1 MSKMPKIKTQNNNK
15 LIVSAVA
22 VLIFSIMLFVNPS
35 DNLADENPRES
46 AVVMA
51 VKKVSPVVVNISSEF
66 EVRKRVNPFSGFG
79 MDPSFENFFNDFFD
93 PGFERRYKRSSLGSG
108 VIIDGKR
115 GFILTN
121 QHVIFKSKTITVGL
135 KDGREFKAQ
144 IVGADPDSDLAVL
157 RISSPKALPDITMGD
172 SSNLMIG
179 ETVIAIGNPF
189 GFSNTVTTG
198 VISATNRSVRSE
210 DIVYHDFIQTDASI
224 NPGNSGGPL
233 LNINGELIGINTAIY
248 AKAQGIGFAIPIN
261 TAKRIVSDLIRYGEV
276 IPAWIG
282 ITVQD
287 IDADLARYLKA
298 SAIKGV
304 LVKKAEKPGP
314 ASKAGIREGD
324 IILSIKT
331 RDIISEK
338 DFHRSMIAHSAGEKI
353 DITIWRNGK
362 TKTVSVKTSV
372 FPKELALHLA
382 YNLLGISVENLSTKN
397 RYKYKATAK
406 QGVLISDINRQ
417 SYLAKI
423 RARPGDVIRQIDDIT
438 IKNIKDF
445 EEAII
450 KYRQKKSLVIV
461 LQRGNQLY
469 NITVKL

>member
-1 MSKMPKIKTQNNNK
+1 MPKIKTQNNNK
-15 LIVSAVA
+15 LIISVVA
-22 VLIFSIMLFVNPS
+22 VLVFSITLFVNPS
-35 DNLADENPRES
+35 ENPAAENPRES
-46 AVVMA
+46 PVVVA

-66 EVRKRVNPFSGFG
+66 EVRKRVNPFSGFR

-121 QHVIFKSKTITVGL
+121 QHVILKSKTITVGL
-135 KDGREFKAQ
+135 KDGREFKAH
-144 IVGADPDSDLAVL
+144 IVGADTDSDLAVL
-157 RISSPKALPDITMGD
+157 RISSPKALPDIIMAD

-198 VISATNRSVRSE
+198 VISAINRSVRTE
-210 DIVYHDFIQTDASI
+210 DMVYHDFIQTDASI

-276 IPAWIG
+276 IPAWMG

-287 IDADLARYLKA
+287 IDPDLASYLKA
-298 SAIKGV
+298 SAVKGV
-304 LVKKAEKPGP
+304 LVKKAEKSGP
-314 ASKAGIREGD
+314 ASKGGIREGD
-324 IILSIKT
+324 IILSMNT
-331 RDIISEK
+331 RDINSEK
-338 DFHRSMIAHSAGEKI
+338 DFQRAMIAYSAGEKI

-362 TKTVSVKTSV
+362 TKTVSVKTSA
-372 FPKELALHLA
+372 FPKELALDLA

-397 RYKYKATAK
+397 RYTYKAMAK
-406 QGVLISDINRQ
+406 QGVLISDLNRQ
-417 SYLAKI
+417 SFLARI
-423 RARPGDVIRQIDDIT
+423 GARPGDVIRQIDDIT
-438 IKNIKDF
+438 IKNINDF

-450 KYRQKKSLVIV
+450 KYRQKNSFVIV
-461 LQRGNQLY
+461 LQRGDQLY

>member
-1 MSKMPKIKTQNNNK
+1 
-15 LIVSAVA
+15 VVA
-22 VLIFSIMLFVNPS
+22 VLIFSIMLFVNPA
-35 DNLADENPRES
+35 DNLAAENPRES

-93 PGFERRYKRSSLGSG
+93 PGFERQYKRSSLGSG

-121 QHVIFKSKTITVGL
+121 QHVILKSKTITVGL

-198 VISATNRSVRSE
+198 VISATNRSVKTE
-210 DIVYHDFIQTDASI
+210 DMVYHDFIQTDASI

-248 AKAQGIGFAIPIN
+248 AKARGIGFAIPIN

-304 LVKKAEKPGP
+304 LVKKAEKSGP

-338 DFHRSMIAHSAGEKI
+338 DFHRAMITHSAGEKI

-372 FPKELALHLA
+372 FPKELALDLA

-397 RYKYKATAK
+397 RYTYKAMAK
-406 QGVLISDINRQ
+406 QGVLISDLNRQ
-417 SYLAKI
+417 SFLARI
-423 RARPGDVIRQIDDIT
+423 GARPGDVIRQIDDIT

-450 KYRQKKSLVIV
+450 KYRQKNSLVIV
-461 LQRGNQLY
+461 LQRGDQLY

>member
-1 MSKMPKIKTQNNNK
+1 
-15 LIVSAVA
+15 
-22 VLIFSIMLFVNPS
+22 
-35 DNLADENPRES
+35 
-46 AVVMA
+46 
-51 VKKVSPVVVNISSEF
+51 
-66 EVRKRVNPFSGFG
+66 
-79 MDPSFENFFNDFFD
+79 
-93 PGFERRYKRSSLGSG
+93 
-108 VIIDGKR
+108 
-115 GFILTN
+115 
-121 QHVIFKSKTITVGL
+121 ITVGL

-198 VISATNRSVRSE
+198 VISATNRSVRT
-210 DIVYHDFIQTDASI
+210 DDMVYHDFIQTDASI

-287 IDADLARYLKA
+287 IDTDLARYLKA
-298 SAIKGV
+298 SSVRGV
-304 LVKKAEKPGP
+304 LVKKAEKSGP
-314 ASKAGIREGD
+314 ASKAGIRDGD
-324 IILSIKT
+324 IILSIKN
-331 RDIISEK
+331 RDITSEK
-338 DFHRSMIAHSAGEKI
+338 DFHRAMIAHSAGEKI

-362 TKTVSVKTSV
+362 IKTVSVKTSI
-372 FPKELALHLA
+372 FPKELALGLA
-382 YNLLGISVENLSTKN
+382 YDLLGISVENLSTKN
-397 RYKYKATAK
+397 RYKYKAMAK
-406 QGVLISDINRQ
+406 QGVLISNLNRQ
-417 SYLAKI
+417 SYLANI
-423 RARPGDVIRQIDDIT
+423 GARPGDVIRQIDDMT

-450 KYRQKKSLVIV
+450 KNRQKKSLVIV

-469 NITVKL
+469 NIPVKL